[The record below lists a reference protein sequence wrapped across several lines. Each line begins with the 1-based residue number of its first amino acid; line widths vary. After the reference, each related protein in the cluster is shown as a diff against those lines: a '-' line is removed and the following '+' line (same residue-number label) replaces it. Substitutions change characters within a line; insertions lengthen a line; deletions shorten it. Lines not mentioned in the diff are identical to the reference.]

1 MTDNFDFLAEVRVT
15 RRIPKWLLV
24 AAALLLPACSSDTA
38 VFGPA
43 GETETR
49 VPTAAGL
56 RQDIPR
62 PDRIDAVVPGDPEAA
77 EQTEVKGRARFSRYA
92 MAAS

>member
-1 MTDNFDFLAEVRVT
+1 MT

-43 GETETR
+43 GATESG
-49 VPTAAGL
+49 VPAATGL
-56 RQDIPR
+56 REDIPR
-62 PDRIDAVVPGDPEAA
+62 PDRMDAVTPSDTEAV
-77 EQTEVKGRARFSRYA
+77 ELTDVKARGRFSRYA